1 MDEDDIVGPRRGGPR
16 RSSPSSPGARQGGG
30 RCPACDAPAE
40 HRFRPFCSKR
50 CQDADLGRWLR
61 GAYRFPTEEEAAEG
75 GPGAV
80 AGDDPGNDGEPGLGG
95 G

>member
-1 MDEDDIVGPRRGGPR
+1 MDEHDIAGPRRGGPR
-16 RSSPSSPGARQGGG
+16 RNSPSARKGGG

-50 CQDADLGRWLR
+50 CQDVDLGRWLR
-61 GAYRFPTEEEAAEG
+61 GAYRVPTEEAPVEG
-75 GPGAV
+75 GPGA
-80 AGDDPGNDGEPGLGG
+80 APGDDPGDDDEPGLGG

>member
-1 MDEDDIVGPRRGGPR
+1 MEKDDIAGPRRGGR
-16 RSSPSSPGARQGGG
+16 QQTADARTDGG
-30 RCPACDAPAE
+30 RCPTCDAPAK

-61 GAYRFPTEEEAAEG
+61 GAYRVPTEEAPVAG
-75 GPGAV
+75 GPGA
-80 AGDDPGNDGEPGLGG
+80 APEDDPGDDDEPGFGG

>member
-1 MDEDDIVGPRRGGPR
+1 MEKDDIA
-16 RSSPSSPGARQGGG
+16 GARQGGG

-61 GAYRFPTEEEAAEG
+61 GAYRFPTEEPAAEG
-75 GPGAV
+75 GPGA
-80 AGDDPGNDGEPGLGG
+80 APGDDPGDDPGNDGEPGLGG

>member
-1 MDEDDIVGPRRGGPR
+1 MDRNDIT
-16 RSSPSSPGARQGGG
+16 GG
-30 RCPACDAPAE
+30 RCPACDAPSQ

-61 GAYRFPTEEEAAEG
+61 GTYSVPTEEP
-75 GPGAV
+75 PGESDP
-80 AGDDPGNDGEPGLGG
+80 GDDPGDGGEPGLGG

>member
-1 MDEDDIVGPRRGGPR
+1 MDEHDIAGGRRRTAGTR
-16 RSSPSSPGARQGGG
+16 KGGG

-50 CQDADLGRWLR
+50 CPDADLGRWLR
-61 GAYRFPTEEEAAEG
+61 GAYRFPTEEAPAAG
-75 GPGAV
+75 GPGA
-80 AGDDPGNDGEPGLGG
+80 APGDDPGDGPGDDGEPGLGG